1 MPKTTKKTAGAA
13 GAKPSLAALSAT
25 EIARRIARSET
36 TAEAVVG
43 ACLERI
49 IERDGA
55 VRAWAS
61 LDAARVLAEARSSDE
76 APRGGRG
83 LLHGVPFGVKDI
95 IETIDLPTGY
105 GSPIWTGNRTTIDAP
120 AVALPRAAGAIVLGK
135 TVTSEFASLAPT
147 VTRNPHDLSRIP
159 APSSAGS
166 AAAVADG
173 QVPIALGT
181 QTGGSI
187 LRPASFCGC
196 IGFKPTYATI
206 NSAGVKPA
214 IPSIDTIGLLAR
226 EIDDC
231 ELFMAVLTSQPPRIG
246 ETLSGAPRVGIC
258 RTHLWD
264 KAEPATKAAIE
275 DTAARLARA
284 DARIAE
290 VTLPADFAGLHGA
303 RLTLNNVDRALAYSH
318 EWRTARSGISAGMRD
333 VIEAGLRTPRA
344 EYVAALRHLEH
355 CRAQLDT
362 LFDGLDVIVV
372 PCVAGEAIPPTAP
385 IADPGFQELWT
396 MLHTPAISLPTH
408 KGPAGLPVGVQLVAP
423 RWQDEKLLVV
433 SRWVLEKL
441 GPAS

>member
-1 MPKTTKKTAGAA
+1 ML
-13 GAKPSLAALSAT
+13 KPSRPSLTALSAT
-25 EIARRIARSET
+25 EMARRIALGET
-36 TAEAVVG
+36 TAEAVVT

-49 IERDGA
+49 VERDGA

-61 LDAARVLAEARSSDE
+61 LDAARVLAEARASDQV
-76 APRGGRG
+76 AQGRRGR
-83 LLHGVPFGVKDI
+83 LHGVPFGVKDI
-95 IETIDLPTGY
+95 IETVDLPTGY

-120 AVALPRAAGAIVLGK
+120 SVALPRSAGAIVLGK

-147 VTRNPHDLSRIP
+147 ITRNPHDPSRIP

-214 IPSIDTIGLLAR
+214 IPSIDTLGLLAR
-226 EIDDC
+226 AIEDC

-246 ETLSGAPRVGIC
+246 ERLPSTPRVGIC

-264 KAEPATKAAIE
+264 KAEPATKSAIE
-275 DTAARLARA
+275 DAAARLAKSGA
-284 DARIAE
+284 KVKD
-290 VTLPADFAGLHGA
+290 VTLPDDFGRLHA
-303 RLTLNNVDRALAYSH
+303 VRLTLNNVDRALGYSH
-318 EWRTARSGISAGMRD
+318 EWRSARDGISLGMRD
-333 VIEAGLRTPRA
+333 VIEAGLQTPRV
-344 EYVAALRHLEH
+344 EYIAALRHLER
-355 CRAQLDT
+355 CRSQLDG
-362 LFDGLDVIVV
+362 LFEGLDCIVA
-372 PCVAGEAIPPTAP
+372 PCVAGEAIPLTAP

-408 KGPAGLPVGVQLVAP
+408 NGPAGLPVGIQVVAP
-423 RWQDEKLLVV
+423 RWHDDKLLVV
-433 SRWVLEKL
+433 ARWMLDAL
-441 GPAS
+441 GAARE